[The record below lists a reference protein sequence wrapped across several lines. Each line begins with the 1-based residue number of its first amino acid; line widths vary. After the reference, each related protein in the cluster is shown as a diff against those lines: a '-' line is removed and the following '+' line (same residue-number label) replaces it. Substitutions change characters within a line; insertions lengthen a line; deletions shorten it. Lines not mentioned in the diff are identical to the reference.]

1 MSTRLLLRLLGFG
14 ALALLL
20 RLALLAGVLDDP
32 TIGLQVDEAQY
43 WGWSRELAWGYY
55 SKPPGIAALIALST
69 AIGGDEVI
77 GVRWLAMAVQV
88 AAGVVLGLLAHDLAR
103 SVWPGQADRARRAAV
118 WATLIALSNPIAGLL
133 GLVATTDAPLLLCWT
148 LAARALWRLQHT
160 GRLVDG
166 LGLGLWLGLGLL
178 SKYTMAALLPGLLWW
193 LWRRRHDGHGLPG
206 QPATGRAPALALA
219 LVLTTLMLL
228 PHLLWNAQTGWP
240 TLHHTAEITV
250 QAGPPDARSALA
262 VLGALAGWLG
272 GQWLMS
278 GPLWLLLWLRWRRR
292 LPAGAALPPAVRELL
307 LALTVPLLVIG
318 AAQAL
323 NAKAQINWTAP
334 AMQGLV
340 LALALWLAPAG
351 RRPLR
356 RAAGGIVALHL
367 LLVSVLPLVGT
378 VLRGSGLHGDDMPPP
393 RALDLWARMRGWTP
407 ALQALAPAAR
417 APLARGAVLIG
428 ADRTLISHGRHAWRD
443 LPGADWHAWRPDSRR
458 PPVDHYQLVAGWPAT
473 ASAADRQ
480 RPLLIVSHGE
490 TLPPDWLAWLEPPV
504 RLAGSRTAQ
513 GADRTLALTLWQ
525 ARLRPEP
532 AAAPTSTALEPLESR

>member
-55 SKPPGIAALIALST
+55 SKPPGIAALIAAST
-69 AIGGDEVI
+69 AIGGDGVI

-88 AAGVVLGLLAHDLAR
+88 AAGVALGLLAHDLAQAA
-103 SVWPGQADRARRAAV
+103 WPEQADRARRAAV
-118 WATLIALSNPIAGLL
+118 WATLIALSNPVAGLL
-133 GLVATTDAPLLLCWT
+133 GLAATTDAPLLLCWT
-148 LAARALWRLQHT
+148 LAARALWRLRRS
-160 GRLVDG
+160 GRLADG
-166 LGLGLWLGLGLL
+166 RGLGLWLGLGLL
-178 SKYTMAALLPGLLWW
+178 SKYTMAALLPGLLGW
-193 LWRRRHDGHGLPG
+193 LWRRRHDGGPD
-206 QPATGRAPALALA
+206 PRPALALA
-219 LVLTTLMLL
+219 CALAALLLL
-228 PHLLWNAQTGWP
+228 PHLLWNAQAGWP

-250 QAGPPDARSALA
+250 QAGPPGARTALA
-262 VLGALAGWLG
+262 MLGSLAGWLG

-278 GPLWLLLWLRWRRR
+278 GPLWLPLWLRWRRR

-307 LALTVPLLVIG
+307 LALTVPLLLIG

-356 RAAGGIVALHL
+356 RAAGVVVALHL
-367 LLVSVLPLVGT
+367 LLVSTLPLIGGAT
-378 VLRGSGLHGDDMPPP
+378 RWIHGEGAVPP
-393 RALDLWARMRGWTP
+393 RSLDLWARMRGWEP

-417 APLARGAVLIG
+417 DPLAAGAVLIG

-443 LPGADWHAWRPDSRR
+443 LPGADWHAWRPDRRR
-458 PPVDHYQLVAGWPAT
+458 PPADHYQLVAGWPGT

-513 GADRTLALTLWQ
+513 GAERTLVLTLWRT
-525 ARLRPEP
+525 RLRDTP
-532 AAAPTSTALEPLESR
+532 APTEPR